1 LGRTWLRGVL
11 QRNLHQALLDGQLKK
26 LLLHP
31 LRPKLRADQSG
42 KEIAFVPLSL
52 RASENET
59 LPRDMREP
67 RRFAIRVL
75 HWGKP
80 TPGIDAVTR
89 LCLAVLA

>member
-1 LGRTWLRGVL
+1 VSEYLRMKASWL
-11 QRNLHQALLDGQLKK
+11 
-26 LLLHP
+26 
-31 LRPKLRADQSG
+31 PKTDATARIWRKQDRREFDSRAG
-42 KEIAFVPLSL
+42 F
-52 RASENET
+52 
-59 LPRDMREP
+59 PRDMREP